1 MAFLVGASGRV
12 YASLPIDPSRG
23 FPQSFPLQF
32 ANRTYRFRL
41 YVNAPFHV
49 VKDKTLVLD
58 LPSAEAFLVV
68 QVELDQPSGTR
79 LLIFLRKVVPSLEYE
94 AENITLIF
102 PQQQVAVRN
111 LNGEGTFGSQVT
123 GGVAPRWA

>member
-1 MAFLVGASGRV
+1 MDFLVGPSGRI
-12 YASLPIDPSRG
+12 YAPLSIDPSRG
-23 FPQSFPLQF
+23 FPQSFSLQF

-41 YVNAPFHV
+41 YVNAPFHL
-49 VKDKTLVLD
+49 VKDKALVLD

-68 QVELDQPSGTR
+68 QVELDQPTGTR
-79 LLIFLRKVVPSLEYE
+79 PLIFLRKVVPSLEYE
-94 AENITLIF
+94 AENIALTF

-111 LNGEGTFGSQVT
+111 LNGEGIFGSQVT